1 MQSALPPPATAAQK
15 RPPAVLRNPWIEL
28 KNLAGLNTP
37 QATQKN
43 DQGLD
48 SQDGNTTQP
57 PSVRT
62 SDAAVLE
69 DEVLKAVRMHRSFC
83 LPFVAPG
90 IEVTDLPSLES
101 VVDYGVTEDVE
112 GTLWAKEAT
121 RLVQAVTS
129 STPLEF
135 IGSADLT
142 LDTASSYDILTS
154 LADQMCHALHI
165 DKYDAANIAAE
176 HCPSLLQV
184 SEMKS
189 TRRILENYCGEE
201 NNVVS
206 RQAMTPERRQ
216 DFFSLV
222 DYCTAIMARVVCGA
236 AEGNSLHV
244 NVLAHLAKIST
255 KLKVLSA
262 KLIEFSEIS
271 LSHTSSALKFD
282 HKGYTGLRGRLDKI
296 GDGPDIDI
304 LDKVRGTR
312 QDQLEDSGTATKEGI
327 VREIYFLQ
335 SFKVRVCI
343 HRLLRVILLSIKGNS
358 QLSNTSLS
366 TYEMCALVYGSGFDG
381 SPILVFQDGED
392 DLMGTSDASHINS
405 ARSAFDVL
413 DQSVRNVRGQI
424 ERSSSGQGIAAS
436 FSVGSDT
443 GISSTERDY
452 KEKSIGTNIHWDYLS
467 NGSRGTVRL
476 TSMSHVITVLIP
488 LLMTDPRAAYFTQVL
503 IDIAIYAEFD
513 GQRLANPVK
522 PRSYGKYTA
531 FFSLSTESYREI
543 QENRKPQDAK
553 SLSSSPL
560 RCNNLYMGSDLGRFP
575 SNVPINENMEDL
587 VRHRRW
593 ELDNISRIMEK
604 WVFEEKGVMV
614 QCRKYVL
621 TWMSICFLLVGGGLA
636 VGASLGQR
644 ISGVDPFNI
653 TTYSWVLAAFFLLV
667 AKSIRVENWSWNDFL
682 HGRVLCKSVSELSS
696 VTGIDE
702 QFIFVKLLQDERESF
717 LETRG
722 PYNVVFRRKS
732 QDGFSID
739 RPLNIW
745 AMLLSGLIVVETE
758 SVRGRSLVYLDLRPG
773 TKFHTIKRL
782 GDSKSIQDEKYIHS
796 SRVLD
801 DENQNHDVGA
811 TRIRLTKG
819 KIEWLRTVG
828 LYANQEAKFI

>member
-15 RPPAVLRNPWIEL
+15 RPSALLHNQWIEL
-28 KNLAGLNTP
+28 KNLAGLNSS
-37 QATQKN
+37 QATQKR
-43 DQGLD
+43 DQ
-48 SQDGNTTQP
+48 
-57 PSVRT
+57 
-62 SDAAVLE
+62 AALE
-69 DEVLKAVRMHRSFC
+69 DEVLKAVRMHRSFR

-112 GTLWAKEAT
+112 DTLWAKEAT
-121 RLVQAVTS
+121 RLVKAVTS

-142 LDTASSYDILTS
+142 LDTASSYDIFTS
-154 LADQMCHALHI
+154 LADQMWHALHI
-165 DKYDAANIAAE
+165 DMYDAANIAVE
-176 HCPSLLQV
+176 HCPRLLRI
-184 SEMKS
+184 SNMKL
-189 TRRILENYCGEE
+189 TRRILEHYRGEE
-201 NNVVS
+201 NNAVS

-216 DFFSLV
+216 DFFRLV
-222 DYCTAIMARVVCGA
+222 DYCTAIMARVVCAA

-262 KLIEFSEIS
+262 KLVEFSEIS
-271 LSHTSSALKFD
+271 LSHTSSDLKFD

-296 GDGPDIDI
+296 GNGPDIDI
-304 LDKVRGTR
+304 LDIVRGTR
-312 QDQLEDSGTATKEGI
+312 QGQLENSGTATKEGAL
-327 VREIYFLQ
+327 REIYFVQ
-335 SFKVRVCI
+335 CFKVRICI
-343 HRLLRVILLSIKGNS
+343 HQLLRVILLSIKGTS
-358 QLSNTSLS
+358 QLANTSLS
-366 TYEMCALVYGSGFDG
+366 SYEMCALVYESGFDG
-381 SPILVFQDGED
+381 SPILAFQDGED
-392 DLMGTSDASHINS
+392 DLMGTSDASHLNS
-405 ARSAFDVL
+405 ARSGFDVL
-413 DQSVRNVRGQI
+413 DQS
-424 ERSSSGQGIAAS
+424 
-436 FSVGSDT
+436 
-443 GISSTERDY
+443 
-452 KEKSIGTNIHWDYLS
+452 SIGTSIHWNYPP
-467 NGSRGTVRL
+467 NGSQGTIRL
-476 TSMSHVITVLIP
+476 TSMSHVITVIIP
-488 LLMTDPRAAYFTQVL
+488 LLMTDPRAASFTQDL
-503 IDIAIYAEFD
+503 IDIAVYGEFS

-531 FFSLSTESYREI
+531 FFSLSTDSYRKI
-543 QENRKPQDAK
+543 QESRKPQDAK
-553 SLSSSPL
+553 SLSSAPL
-560 RCNNLYMGSDLGRFP
+560 RCNNLYMGTALGRFP
-575 SNVPINENMEDL
+575 SNVPIDENMEDL
-587 VRHRRW
+587 VQHRRW
-593 ELDNISRIMEK
+593 ELENIARIMDK

-614 QCRKYVL
+614 QCRKYVIG
-621 TWMSICFLLVGGGLA
+621 WMSACFLVVGGGLA

-653 TTYSWVLAAFFLLV
+653 TTYSWVLAAFFLLI
-667 AKSIRVENWSWNDFL
+667 AKSIRVKNWSWNDFL

-758 SVRGRSLVYLDLRPG
+758 SVRGRGLVYLDLRPG
-773 TKFHTIKRL
+773 TKFQTINKL
-782 GDSKSIQDEKYIHS
+782 GDSEAVQDEEYIHS
-796 SRVLD
+796 ARVLG
-801 DENQNHDVGA
+801 DENQNHDVGV

-819 KIEWLRTVG
+819 KIEWLRTAG